1 MNIENIEE
9 GQQSHENIYRG
20 VEIYIE
26 ANSDHYRGGFVW
38 SVCRDENE
46 LDCGL
51 ALRENEAM
59 TEAQRAIEE
68 LEVSLA

>member
-9 GQQSHENIYRG
+9 AKLSYDNIYRG

-26 ANSDHYRGGFVW
+26 ANPDYYRGGFTW

-51 ALRENEAM
+51 ALTEDEAM
-59 TEAQRAIEE
+59 AEAQRAIEDMA
-68 LEVSLA
+68 L

>member
-9 GQQSHENIYRG
+9 DKQSYDNIYRG

-26 ANSDHYRGGFVW
+26 ANPDHYRGGFAW
-38 SVCRDENE
+38 SVCRDESE

-51 ALRENEAM
+51 ALTDDAAM
-59 TEAQRAIEE
+59 AEAQRAIEE
-68 LEVSLA
+68 LDFSFA